1 MTGAFL
7 WQGCSVLTKRMMDAD
22 IFDLLIC
29 AKNYQA
35 FFTAKASKFIATERK
50 LHIKYDTN
58 RIDPDLRADA
68 DESLKRG

>member
-1 MTGAFL
+1 
-7 WQGCSVLTKRMMDAD
+7 MDAD
-22 IFDLLIC
+22 IFDQLIC